1 MLLARGLKL
10 WLMTLYEMTR
20 MPELYLLIGELVML
34 AIGQAAVLV
43 PKQRA
48 SNLPPVV
55 ATRSV

>member
-20 MPELYLLIGELVML
+20 MPELYLLISVLVML

-48 SNLPPVV
+48 SNVQPVV
-55 ATRSV
+55 VTKSA